1 MKQDGT
7 VVSSPSDSAVVRYRH
22 TDTDTDTDTD
32 THTHTHT
39 HTHTDT
45 QTHTHTLCAFLF
57 SFISYTS
64 LKVPGLCKVV
74 CEWCSMKSVTIV
86 KVLVMV
92 FAFSRTFVSG
102 VFLSPGVEHGGQGGQ
117 GGQGTGTQRYDREF
131 LIGLQT
137 SQAPSDFPFELFP
150 AEMTNR
156 ANVRK
161 RRKRGKRGGVKRRMR
176 RNKTKLPLPSMIVSN
191 VRSINPKS
199 PNHNFDELLANCR
212 FTRQFRDTS
221 LLCFSETWFT
231 DKKVTGESVA
241 TDGFGEPY
249 RMDRD
254 SKQTGKERGGGVCLY
269 VSEKFCDRANVTVK

>member
-1 MKQDGT
+1 MALRRGRRRGL
-7 VVSSPSDSAVVRYRH
+7 VFCAV
-22 TDTDTDTDTD
+22 
-32 THTHTHT
+32 
-39 HTHTDT
+39 
-45 QTHTHTLCAFLF
+45 LF

-74 CEWCSMKSVTIV
+74 CEWLNMKSVTIV
-86 KVLVMV
+86 KVLVVV

-117 GGQGTGTQRYDREF
+117 GTGTQRYDREF

-137 SQAPSDFPFELFP
+137 PQAPSDFPFELFP

-156 ANVRK
+156 VSVRK

-212 FTRQFRDTS
+212 FTREFRDAS
-221 LLCFSETWFT
+221 LLCFF
-231 DKKVTGESVA
+231 
-241 TDGFGEPY
+241 
-249 RMDRD
+249 
-254 SKQTGKERGGGVCLY
+254 
-269 VSEKFCDRANVTVK
+269 

>member
-1 MKQDGT
+1 
-7 VVSSPSDSAVVRYRH
+7 
-22 TDTDTDTDTD
+22 
-32 THTHTHT
+32 
-39 HTHTDT
+39 
-45 QTHTHTLCAFLF
+45 
-57 SFISYTS
+57 
-64 LKVPGLCKVV
+64 
-74 CEWCSMKSVTIV
+74 MKSVTIV
-86 KVLVMV
+86 KVLVV

-102 VFLSPGVEHGGQGGQ
+102 VFLSAGVEYGGQ

-199 PNHNFDELLANCR
+199 PNHSFDELLANCR
-212 FTRQFRDTS
+212 FTREFREPPYFVFRKPG
-221 LLCFSETWFT
+221 LLT
-231 DKKVTGESVA
+231 
-241 TDGFGEPY
+241 
-249 RMDRD
+249 RR
-254 SKQTGKERGGGVCLY
+254 
-269 VSEKFCDRANVTVK
+269 